1 MKRVYYSF
9 EKWEDYQFGMWRK
22 VPFYMEHHF
31 LEAAIN
37 FTGDADL
44 YGKYMIR
51 AINEWPNGCE
61 HNLTC
66 TGMNRQAYIGHA
78 ATCIALG
85 CPEYITRLAW
95 HQLTQ
100 EQQDKANEQADI
112 AIKIWEDNYA
122 KDKDWNRRSDSSP
135 AQDFMDV
142 RRIRE
147 NLLVLQRRKG
157 QHGNASS
164 GSSGSPEKEKKVR
177 SIVDRFGRPV
187 QTYYGSCERLF

>member
-1 MKRVYYSF
+1 MERVYYSYD
-9 EKWEDYQFGMWRK
+9 KWEDYINGMWRK
-22 VPFYMEHHF
+22 LPFYQEQKY
-31 LEAAIN
+31 LDAAIE
-37 FTGDADL
+37 FTGDAEL

-66 TGMNRQAYIGHA
+66 TGMNRQAWIGHS
-78 ATCIALG
+78 ATCIAI
-85 CPEYITRLAW
+85 CSPEYITRLAW

-100 EQQDKANEQADI
+100 ERQDLANLQADI

-122 KDKDWNRRSDSSP
+122 KDKNWNRRIDGSP

-147 NLLVLQRRKG
+147 SLSILQRGKR
-157 QHGNASS
+157 QYGNAAS
-164 GSSGSPEKEKKVR
+164 GSGRSQKKEKKIR
-177 SIVDRFGRPV
+177 TLVDRFGRPI
-187 QTYYGSCERLF
+187 QADYRSCPELF

>member
-1 MKRVYYSF
+1 LKRVYYSF

-22 VPFYMEHHF
+22 IPFSQEPIF
-31 LEAAIN
+31 LEAAIR
-37 FTGDADL
+37 FTGDAEL

-66 TGMNRQAYIGHA
+66 VGMNRQAWIGHA
-78 ATCIALG
+78 ATCIALTS
-85 CPEYITRLAW
+85 PEYITRLAW

-100 EQQDKANEQADI
+100 EQQDLANAQADI

-135 AQDFMDV
+135 APDFVDV
-142 RRIRE
+142 RQIRE
-147 NLLVLQRRKG
+147 GLSLLQRGKG
-157 QHGNASS
+157 QYSNAAPSS
-164 GSSGSPEKEKKVR
+164 GGSPKKEKKIR
-177 SIVDRFGRPV
+177 YSTTGLRGAIQAHYRP
-187 QTYYGSCERLF
+187 CDRLF